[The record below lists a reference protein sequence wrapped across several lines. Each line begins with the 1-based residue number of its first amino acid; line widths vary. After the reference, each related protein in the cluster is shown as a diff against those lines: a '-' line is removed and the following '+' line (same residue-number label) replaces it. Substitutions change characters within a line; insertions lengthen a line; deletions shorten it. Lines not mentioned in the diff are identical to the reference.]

1 MQAENKNFVEHRRD
15 ERFNLPSP
23 WRTLVRIGEENL
35 EARLVDISK
44 GGVKIRLTRP
54 SMSEAIQQGFEI
66 NLAIF
71 LIVFLPSGSESRF
84 NASIRWVQRFTDV
97 YIMGLQFIDPV
108 GKALLAEM
116 RVNP

>member
-1 MQAENKNFVEHRRD
+1 MPVEKSIPVELRRD
-15 ERFNLPSP
+15 ERFNLSSP

-35 EARLVDISK
+35 EARAVDLSR

-66 NLAIF
+66 DLPIF

-84 NASIRWVQRFTDV
+84 NATIRWVRRFTDA
-97 YIMGLQFIDPV
+97 YIMGLQFLDPV
-108 GKALLAEM
+108 GKALLAEL
-116 RVNP
+116 RQNW